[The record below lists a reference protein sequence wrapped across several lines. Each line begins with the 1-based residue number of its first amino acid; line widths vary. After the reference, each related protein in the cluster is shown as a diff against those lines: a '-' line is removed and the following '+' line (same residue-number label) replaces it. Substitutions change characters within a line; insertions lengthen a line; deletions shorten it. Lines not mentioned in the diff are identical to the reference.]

1 MTKLNKI
8 IIVDDEENIAEALKL
23 VVKQINLE
31 PLAFYNADEFINYLK
46 KNDTNEI
53 ILVIMDIMLG
63 GTKSGIDALK
73 EMQEI
78 DSKIPSVVLTA
89 YADWNIVDR
98 DKEFLSTIPVLQKP
112 IDLEKLTKI
121 INLTQKKRASV
132 NEK

>member
-121 INLTQKKRASV
+121 ITLTQKKRASV